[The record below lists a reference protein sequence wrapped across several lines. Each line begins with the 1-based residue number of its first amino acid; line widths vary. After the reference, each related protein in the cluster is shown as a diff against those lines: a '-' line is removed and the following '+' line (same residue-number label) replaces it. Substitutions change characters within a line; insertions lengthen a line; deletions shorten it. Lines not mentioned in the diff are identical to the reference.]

1 MGLTFT
7 RVHRLLWDWVF
18 LWFKSW
24 VPLSYVVLFPVLTQM
39 KPTPS
44 YYCALTFGVMQMLC
58 QLLPTDLHLEKK
70 STSQFVGGIANSAW
84 LTALRKQVYDQ
95 VYVTLGIR
103 EPTHV
108 KDFPSHLL
116 CYMKVCG
123 SWQQTHAGAERVISV
138 SVCLRNAPYYLNS
151 DCTCIWRSHLISGT
165 KSHGAT
171 Y

>member
-7 RVHRLLWDWVF
+7 RVHRLLWDSVF

-44 YYCALTFGVMQMLC
+44 YYWALTFGVTQMLC
-58 QLLPTDLHLEKK
+58 QLLPTDLHLKK
-70 STSQFVGGIANSAW
+70 KYLPVHRWDSQQRMTNCFKKTSIWS
-84 LTALRKQVYDQ
+84 
-95 VYVTLGIR
+95 
-103 EPTHV
+103 
-108 KDFPSHLL
+108 SL
-116 CYMKVCG
+116 CYTGDPRNPHMWKTFPLICYATWKSV
-123 SWQQTHAGAERVISV
+123 GADSKRMLVLNE

-151 DCTCIWRSHLISGT
+151 DCTCIWISHLISGT
-165 KSHGAT
+165 KSHGTT